1 MDINS
6 SLHLFDKLW
15 QSYIHIIDVNE
26 QEFNFYGNNIVWKIR
41 ENNYDFLKVKND
53 LIKTDFIDLINLM
66 RTCIHYFKY
75 LEPNEYYI
83 KYYNKNKE
91 QDKDEEYVYEKEYN
105 EKEYDENNSYKNDKE
120 LNLLYN
126 LKEYLTLNLN

>member
-26 QEFNFYGNNIVWKIR
+26 YEFDFYGNNIVWKIR

-53 LIKTDFIDLINLM
+53 LIKTDFIDLIDLM
-66 RTCIHYFKY
+66 RMCIHYFKY
-75 LEPNEYYI
+75 LEPNEPYI
-83 KYYNKNKE
+83 RCCNNEKNKM
-91 QDKDEEYVYEKEYN
+91 EYVYEKEYN